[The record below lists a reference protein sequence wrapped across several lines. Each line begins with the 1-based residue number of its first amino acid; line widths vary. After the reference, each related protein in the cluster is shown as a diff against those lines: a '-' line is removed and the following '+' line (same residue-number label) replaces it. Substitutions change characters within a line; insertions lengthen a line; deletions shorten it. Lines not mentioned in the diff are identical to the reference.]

1 MKKLIEKLRLWL
13 IGRLNAVPMDEFSQ
27 ILREGVHAYE
37 MLAAER
43 AESQRII
50 ARFQCA
56 IREICRRSE
65 NTYYDWC
72 CDVCCMRGENCR
84 ANGWCSSF
92 WPGKVRKN
100 A

>member
-13 IGRLNAVPMDEFSQ
+13 ISRLNAVPMDEFSQ
-27 ILREGVHAYE
+27 IFREAVQANE
-37 MLAAER
+37 KLAAER

-56 IREICRRSE
+56 VREICRRSAT
-65 NTYYDWC
+65 TYYGWC
-72 CDVCCMRGENCR
+72 CDVCCMHGENCR
-84 ANGWCSSF
+84 GDSWCRKF
-92 WPGKVRKN
+92 WLGKVKDD

>member
-1 MKKLIEKLRLWL
+1 MKKLLHKLRMWML
-13 IGRLNAVPMDEFSQ
+13 RLLNGCPD
-27 ILREGVHAYE
+27 E
-37 MLAAER
+37 MLNDAISIAER
-43 AESQRII
+43 DIKKRERAIACYQDII
-50 ARFQCA
+50 RDYKTVV
-56 IREICRRSE
+56 REICRRSE
-65 NTYYDWC
+65 HSYYDWC